1 MAMKILGI
9 ESSCDDTSVAIL
21 DESHNILANVVSS
34 QHHVHAKFGGVVP
47 ELASRA
53 HLRNMQPVLQ
63 QALREAG
70 CSLAEID
77 AIAVTYG
84 PGLIGSLMVGV
95 NFAKAL
101 AYGLKKPLIGVNH
114 IRGHVSALF
123 LEHIDIPLPGLAL
136 IVSGG
141 HTHLLLV
148 KKDLELVLLTKTR
161 DDSAGEAFDKLAK
174 MLDLG
179 FPGGPQVDRL
189 AQQGDAEAFTFAFPR
204 FSDGSRDYSFSG
216 LKTAASRFLQNEPQ
230 RFADREGQGVKDLA
244 ASFQRAVVHQL
255 LNRVKHGL
263 RAQKGIRSLMLGG
276 GVACNSELRASML
289 ALGEET
295 NRRVF
300 LTAPKLSTDN
310 AAMIAAEG
318 LRLLAKGERHDWDLS
333 PEVRLK
339 AYDAVALL

>member
-1 MAMKILGI
+1 MKILGI

-21 DESHNILANVVSS
+21 DGEHRILANVVSS
-34 QHHVHAKFGGVVP
+34 QHHVHGKFGGVVP
-47 ELASRA
+47 ELASRE
-53 HLRNMQPVLQ
+53 HLRNMQPVLN
-63 QALREAG
+63 QALADAD
-70 CSLAEID
+70 CQLADID

-101 AYGLKKPLIGVNH
+101 AYGLDKPLIGVNH

-123 LEHIDIPLPGLAL
+123 LEYADIQLPGLAL

-148 KKDLELVLLTKTR
+148 KADRELVLLTKTR

-174 MLDLG
+174 MLGLG
-179 FPGGPQVDRL
+179 FPGGPVIDRM
-189 AQQGDAEAFTFAFPR
+189 AAEGDPQAFSFAFPR

-216 LKTAASRFLQNEPQ
+216 VKTAAARFLEKDPQ
-230 RFADREGQGVKDLA
+230 AFADPDGRARKDLA
-244 ASFQRAVVHQL
+244 ASFQAAIVHQL

-263 RAQKGIRSLMLGG
+263 RRERGIRSLMLGG
-276 GVACNSELRASML
+276 GVACNTGLRAAMK
-289 ALGEET
+289 ALGLEK
-295 NRRVF
+295 NRKVF
-300 LTAPKLSTDN
+300 ITAPKLSTDN

-318 LRLLAKGERHDWDLS
+318 LRLYQQGVRHGLALS

-339 AYDAVALL
+339 AYDSVALL

>member
-1 MAMKILGI
+1 MKILGI

-21 DESHNILANVVSS
+21 DNNRQILANVVSS
-34 QHHVHAKFGGVVP
+34 QNHVHQKFGGVVP

-63 QALREAG
+63 QAFSDAQCTLDD
-70 CSLAEID
+70 ID

-101 AYGLKKPLIGVNH
+101 AFGANKPLIGVNH

-123 LEHIDIPLPGLAL
+123 LEHGDIPLPGLAL

-148 KKDLELVLLTKTR
+148 KKDRELVLLTKTR

-174 MLDLG
+174 MLDFG
-179 FPGGPQVDRL
+179 FPGGPVIDRL
-189 AQQGDAEAFTFAFPR
+189 AKEGNPEAFTFAFPR

-216 LKTAASRFLQNEPQ
+216 LKSAASRFLQNDPQ
-230 RFADREGQGVKDLA
+230 AFADKQGQGIRDLA

-255 LNRVKHGL
+255 LNRVRHGL
-263 RAQKGIRSLMLGG
+263 RRERGVKSLMLGG
-276 GVACNSELRASML
+276 GVACNSELRASMIAL
-289 ALGEET
+289 AEET

-318 LRLLAKGERHDWDLS
+318 LRLYESGVRHDLDLS

-339 AYDAVALL
+339 AYDSVKLL